1 MPPDGAEL
9 FRQKNPFFGDKVEDA
24 FPRVAE
30 DISEAGKCLALDR
43 STSAVFHLMR
53 AMESAVGR
61 LSLKLDIPNPDREWG
76 KLLSDIPKKIEAMPK
91 GSGRNR

>member
-24 FPRVAE
+24 FPRAAE

-43 STSAVFHLMR
+43 STAAVFHLMR